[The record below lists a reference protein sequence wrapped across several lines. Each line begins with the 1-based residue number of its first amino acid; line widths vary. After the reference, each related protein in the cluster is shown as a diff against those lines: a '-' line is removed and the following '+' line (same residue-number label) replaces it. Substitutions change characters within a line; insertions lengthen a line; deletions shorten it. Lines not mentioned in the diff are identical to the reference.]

1 MAEFQPTKAPECH
14 GREDCAGLD
23 HIALHWI
30 ALLLFFSFGQ
40 LGTMDDDNDD
50 EEPNIAGKTIGGD
63 DDDDDDDED
72 QDIDDNGDGDD
83 EEMKV
88 RKYKHAQELA
98 NRRAEAEKGE
108 VRMRHTRK
116 QTPYGLGLIES
127 FRSSFF
133 LCLCLRVCVCVCV
146 CVCVYVC
153 VLARGSAPQ
162 PPGGLSRR
170 NRHSDHHSRARPLS
184 QVPRPQV
191 VSIDSLGPK
200 GEPAAGLW
208 ADIRA
213 VQLSKHCQAGKSAPQ
228 GQGGEVRAGSIR
240 LDST

>member
-1 MAEFQPTKAPECH
+1 MAEFKPTKAPECH

-133 LCLCLRVCVCVCV
+133 LYLCLRLCVCVCVCV
-146 CVCVYVC
+146 CVCMCVC
-153 VLARGSAPQ
+153 LRA
-162 PPGGLSRR
+162 
-170 NRHSDHHSRARPLS
+170 ARPLN
-184 QVPRPQV
+184 PQV
-191 VSIDSLGPK
+191 DFPDEIDTPITTPARDRFLKYRGLKSFRSTPWDPK
-200 GEPAAGLW
+200 ENLPLDYGRIFALSNFRNIAKQAKAHHRG
-208 ADIRA
+208 RA
-213 VQLSKHCQAGKSAPQ
+213 
-228 GQGGEVRAGSIR
+228 ER
-240 LDST
+240 